1 MTIRLRLSRH
11 DEGGGEGPRR
21 TANRCRPLTEQQ
33 QADLRSQAMPFALGQ
48 RLLFH
53 NVAHGGGLVLLVAI
67 IAIVLLIRYWPAI
80 AAWIEQRLRR

>member
-1 MTIRLRLSRH
+1 
-11 DEGGGEGPRR
+11 
-21 TANRCRPLTEQQ
+21 
-33 QADLRSQAMPFALGQ
+33 MPFALGQ